1 VLYILTF
8 IACLGGQPG
17 QSCRNIEIAWD
28 GSPHQC
34 MMFGQ
39 VEMARWMREHP
50 GYAAVKGYR
59 CVPGREV

>member
-1 VLYILTF
+1 MLYILTF

-17 QSCRNIEIAWD
+17 QSCQSIEIAWE

-50 GYAAVKGYR
+50 GYVAARGYR